1 MAICKF
7 CSAEIRWIKQGDRNV
22 PCNLDGTSHLCKK
35 ESAAANGHAA
45 GTIVGRLE
53 AYNPGS
59 ATFTIKDGSQKTY
72 AIIASMQRDWQA
84 VGFLQGASEVWLAF
98 SLDKNHFVQ
107 ASYKQV
113 PKPEWASGLP
123 DKTSQKA
130 MGPGGGETHTQ
141 FEPEHTAP
149 QQETCTSPES
159 SAVPAPNAKD
169 VWSDEREEFYQL
181 LKSTGREGM
190 PELMQYL
197 EGETDFF
204 IAPSSTKY
212 HDARD
217 GGLLHHSLSTYHNLV
232 TLSGTFAGDY
242 PEESLKIIG
251 LLHDIC
257 KANFYK
263 ISVRNVKKEL
273 PGGFSEWVKEPYID
287 IDDQFPLGHGE
298 KSTILLL
305 RHIAL
310 TDTEIMAIRWHMM
323 AYDDIRCSY
332 AGNLAITNACT
343 KYPVIVLMHIA
354 DLSASF
360 LEMRPPDP
368 AGGAV

>member
-1 MAICKF
+1 MTICKF
-7 CSAEIRWIKQGDRNV
+7 CSAEIRWIKQGDRNI

-35 ESAAANGHAA
+35 ESAAANGHA
-45 GTIVGRLE
+45 GNIIGRLD

-84 VGFLQGASEVWLAF
+84 VGFLQGTSEVWLSF

-107 ASYKQV
+107 APKQV
-113 PKPEWASGLP
+113 PKPEWASGLS
-123 DKTSQKA
+123 DKTNQNA
-130 MGPGGGETHTQ
+130 MGPGGGESHTQ
-141 FEPEHTAP
+141 FEPEHPAP

-159 SAVPAPNAKD
+159 SAVPANVKD
-169 VWSDEREEFYQL
+169 VWSAECEEFKQL
-181 LKSTGREGM
+181 LISTKRAGIEG
-190 PELMQYL
+190 LLKYL
-197 EGETDFF
+197 EEETDFF

-217 GGLLHHSLSTYHNLV
+217 GGLLHHSLTVYHNLV
-232 TLSGTFAGDY
+232 ALSRTFTGDY

-263 ISVRNVKKEL
+263 ISTRNVKKEM

-305 RHIAL
+305 RYIPL

-343 KYPVIVLMHIA
+343 KFPIVVLMHIA

>member
-305 RHIAL
+305 RHISL

-343 KYPVIVLMHIA
+343 KFPVIVLMHIA

-360 LEMRPPDP
+360 LEMRPP
-368 AGGAV
+368 AEAVP

>member
-1 MAICKF
+1 MTICKF
-7 CSAEIRWIKQGDRNV
+7 CSTEIKWIKQGDRNI

-35 ESAAANGHAA
+35 ESAAANGHA
-45 GTIVGRLE
+45 GNIIGRLD

-84 VGFLQGASEVWLAF
+84 VGFLQGTSEVWLSF

-107 ASYKQV
+107 APKQV
-113 PKPEWASGLP
+113 PKPEWASGLS
-123 DKTSQKA
+123 DKTNQKA
-130 MGPGGGETHTQ
+130 MGPGGTGLFTWD
-141 FEPEHTAP
+141 TANGWLY
-149 QQETCTSPES
+149 ES
-159 SAVPAPNAKD
+159 SAVPASVKD
-169 VWSDEREEFYQL
+169 VWSAECEEFKQL
-181 LKSTGREGM
+181 LISTKREGI
-190 PELMQYL
+190 PDLLKYL
-197 EGETDFF
+197 EEETDFF

-217 GGLLHHSLSTYHNLV
+217 GGLLHHSLTVYHNLV
-232 TLSGTFAGDY
+232 TLSRTFAGDY

-263 ISVRNVKKEL
+263 ISTRNVKKEM

-305 RHIAL
+305 RHISL

-343 KYPVIVLMHIA
+343 KFPVIVLMHIA

-360 LEMRPPDP
+360 LEMRAP
-368 AGGAV
+368 AEAVS